1 MHPGKELLGHGVD
14 VCLVLLIL
22 PSSFPEWVLQFILPP
37 AMGEGPSC
45 STSPPILCIISPFDF
60 GQSSRE
66 AVKFWNENNSYIFFS
81 SLHGSRH
88 PPRRSVEHTHRQNE
102 DNKKSSQLLLPFG
115 TFLPIHLSICMWQNS
130 IIPQELFSE
139 TWSWSC
145 LHIYEYLSIA
155 SFLEAK

>member
-1 MHPGKELLGHGVD
+1 MYVWFCWYCPAVSQSGCYNLYSHQPWVRVPVAPRPHQYFVLS
-14 VCLVLLIL
+14 VLLISASL
-22 PSSFPEWVLQFILPP
+22 VGRQSSFEMKIIL
-37 AMGEGPSC
+37 
-45 STSPPILCIISPFDF
+45 TF
-60 GQSSRE
+60 
-66 AVKFWNENNSYIFFS
+66 FFS